1 MVRSTQVRV
10 IKRDERERS
19 AREAA
24 AGAVTEKSPRE
35 AARELVASVT
45 RWVEEFREKPAEEL
59 TAL

>member
-1 MVRSTQVRV
+1 MVHQIQVKI

-24 AGAVTEKSPRE
+24 ASACPDKSPRE

-45 RWVEEFREKPAEEL
+45 RWVEEFREKPAEKL
-59 TAL
+59 PAL